1 MHLLETYYNS
11 SWIMRLYYDID
22 EEDELMEDLCE
33 IACDYDNI
41 DLCYIR

>member
-1 MHLLETYYNS
+1 
-11 SWIMRLYYDID
+11 MRLYYDID

-41 DLCYIR
+41 DLCYIRWYTT